1 MRYELDFTVGNISC
15 MFVDIQ
21 PYNTENERQGKY
33 YEHYHPCFEI
43 HYIEEGEAT
52 FLCGKETVTATAGS
66 LLIIPPRMFH
76 KEISSLPK
84 TSKMAFTLDV
94 SAPEK
99 SATDSDEYFYNTF
112 PRTRVLT
119 VFVNNNSLKQDLLQ
133 LKKFSASASG
143 DFASREKI
151 RALAHLLTVDLYE
164 LLSKDAPKDTATL
177 KDTAV
182 TREYEID
189 TFMALNF
196 MSNSSRDE
204 LAGKLHVSPRQLHR
218 IIKKSYGK
226 TYREKLSELRL
237 EIAISFLETTDKSI
251 ADIAEELGYSTN
263 ASFTAFIKNS
273 TGKTPSEIRRIKKS
287 EKD

>member
-1 MRYELDFTVGNISC
+1 MRYELDFAIGNISC
-15 MFVDIQ
+15 MIVDIQ

-52 FLCGKETVTATAGS
+52 FLCGKGTVAVTGGN

-76 KEISSLPK
+76 KEISSLPE
-84 TSKMAFTLDV
+84 TTKMALTLDV
-94 SAPEK
+94 SAPSKTASE
-99 SATDSDEYFYNTF
+99 SDGYFYSAF
-112 PRTRVLT
+112 PRTDILSIY
-119 VFVNNNSLKQDLLQ
+119 VNNTSLKQSLLQ
-133 LKKFSASASG
+133 LKKLSATSEV
-143 DFASREKI
+143 DFATREKI
-151 RALAHLLTVDLYE
+151 RAIAHSFTVDLYD

-196 MSNSSRDE
+196 MSNDSRDK
-204 LAGKLHVSPRQLHR
+204 LAAKLHVSPRQLHR

-226 TYREKLSELRL
+226 TYREKLSEIRL

-273 TGKTPSEIRRIKKS
+273 TGKTPREIRQTKKS
-287 EKD
+287 ANE